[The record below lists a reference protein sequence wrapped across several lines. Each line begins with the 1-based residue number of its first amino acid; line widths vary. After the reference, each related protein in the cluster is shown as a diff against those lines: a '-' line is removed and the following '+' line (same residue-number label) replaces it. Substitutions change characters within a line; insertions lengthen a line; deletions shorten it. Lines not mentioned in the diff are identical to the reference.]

1 MAPLQKML
9 RRVGHAL
16 RRRGVADQDIDDI
29 VHDAYL
35 RLEQYRAEATVLEPE
50 AFLVRAASN
59 LAIDIGR
66 RRVRSPFVDS
76 DADVFDIADDAPRP
90 DEIWLSNKRNEALAA
105 AFAALD
111 SLTREMLRAQRL
123 EGLRVDE
130 IARYHGLT
138 KSAVEKRLAKGMLF
152 LTKWM
157 EES

>member
-1 MAPLQKML
+1 M
-9 RRVGHAL
+9 
-16 RRRGVADQDIDDI
+16 RRRGVLDQDIDDI

-35 RLEQYRAEATVLEPE
+35 RLEQYSAETAVREPE

-66 RRVRSPFVDS
+66 RRQRAPFVYN
-76 DADVFDIADDAPRP
+76 DAAVLEVVDTAPRP
-90 DEIWLSNKRNEALAA
+90 DEVWLSSERNDALAQ

-111 SLTREMLRAQRL
+111 PLTREMLRAQRL

-157 EES
+157 EDL

>member
-76 DADVFDIADDAPRP
+76 DAVVFDIGVDAPRP

>member
-1 MAPLQKML
+1 MSSLQKML
-9 RRVGHAL
+9 RRVGQAL
-16 RRRGVADQDIDDI
+16 RRRGVLDQDIDDI

-35 RLEQYRAEATVLEPE
+35 RLEQYRAEATVREPE

-66 RRVRSPFVDS
+66 RRMRSPFVEG
-76 DADVFDIADDAPRP
+76 DAAVFDVPDDAPRP
-90 DEIWLSNKRNEALAA
+90 DEIWQSARRNEALAQ

-111 SLTREMLRAQRL
+111 PLTSEMLRAQRL
-123 EGLRVDE
+123 EGLSVDE